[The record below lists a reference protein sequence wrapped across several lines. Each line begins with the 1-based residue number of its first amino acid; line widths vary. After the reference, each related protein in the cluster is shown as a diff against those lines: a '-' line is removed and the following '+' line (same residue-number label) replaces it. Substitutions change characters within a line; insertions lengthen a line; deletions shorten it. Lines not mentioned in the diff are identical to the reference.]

1 MSQYRILHINSM
13 TNAVIPSQNR
23 PRMSPEERQAQ
34 LLAVA
39 ITIYGRMGVERA
51 GHGDVAKLAGVSTA
65 TVFNYFPTRDA
76 LTDAVL
82 NAVKS
87 HVRDSFDSTA
97 SVPTGTPR
105 LLALAATF
113 KTLIDNQPDIVKVL
127 LNWSVS
133 FGVETRPRFLEF
145 QEETLNLLHDA
156 ISDDARDGHKGER
169 ANARIIFGAAT
180 TLAMMKLDGSA
191 PETIATFIER
201 VVNIISD

>member
-1 MSQYRILHINSM
+1 MSQHEIRHMVFMNN
-13 TNAVIPSQNR
+13 TVIQSQNR

-65 TVFNYFPTRDA
+65 TVFNYFPTREA

-82 NAVKS
+82 KAVKS

-97 SVPTGTPR
+97 SIATGTPR

-113 KTLIDNQPDIVKVL
+113 HALIDNHADIVKVL

-133 FGVETRPRFLEF
+133 FGVDIRPRFLEF
-145 QEETLNLLHDA
+145 QEETLNMLHDA
-156 ISDDARDGHKGER
+156 INDNQREGHKGER
-169 ANARIIFGAAT
+169 ADARIIFGAAT
-180 TLAMMKLDGSA
+180 TLAMMKLDDSS
-191 PETIATFIER
+191 PETIAKFIQR
-201 VVNIISD
+201 VIDIIGD